1 MAKRDKK
8 NQQSSQMNER
18 DRSSIIMH
26 VLTAMPGHK
35 FSFKELAAVSG
46 GADRDGRYATRDVL
60 ERLIAEGVV
69 EQCSGQKFR
78 LAGGA
83 MPTYE
88 GVADLVSSGA
98 VYVAVEGMEDDIY
111 VHRRNTCNALDG
123 DRVRVAVTRKNRSG
137 QVEGEITEIIER
149 NPKGYVGTAQ
159 VMDHQIFIKV
169 DSRKVPMDIYC
180 SKREY
185 PDLRDGEKVVVH
197 IVDWADGSKCPQG
210 RISDVLGMSGDNDT
224 EMHAILAE
232 YDLPYKFDKRVI
244 EAAEE
249 IKGEI
254 TAQDYAERR
263 DFRDVTTF
271 TIDPADAKDF
281 DDALSIRKVAEGRWE
296 IGVHIADVTYYVRP
310 NDVVDTEAVERGTS
324 VYLVDRTVP
333 MLPERLSNELCSL
346 RPHEE
351 KLCFSA
357 VFELDEE
364 LTIHN
369 EWFGRT
375 VIYSD
380 RRFAYEEAQ
389 EIIEGADGDLK
400 EEILTLNRLAQK
412 MRAERFRA
420 GAIGFSRK
428 EAKFHLDEKGRP
440 TGVYFKEQKEAN
452 QLIEEFMLLANRRVA
467 EFIGRQR
474 GRQRTMVYRVHD
486 EPNSDKLIRFQSFI
500 LRFGYYFKADKGKA
514 VAKAM
519 NRLMDKIRGKVE
531 ENAIATLAV
540 RTMSRAF
547 YTTDNIGHYGLAF
560 PYYTHFTSPI
570 RRYPDMMVHRL
581 LAGYLAGAKSPDK
594 RSMESLCEQSSE
606 REEVAAAAERAS
618 IKYKMTEFMV
628 DKVGMEFDGHISSL
642 TEWGIYVELDDTQ
655 VEGMVALKDMNDDVY
670 RFDEAL
676 YAVVGQSGR
685 RLTLGDKV
693 RIKVLRADLS
703 KKQIDFELLY
713 AIDLKSGRR
722 TDMGRPKLIVLDD
735 RIYRKDPRDEKKN
748 KRGRNGR
755 R

>member
-1 MAKRDKK
+1 MAKREKK
-8 NQQSSQMNER
+8 NQQSSSIER
-18 DRSSIIMH
+18 DRSSVIMH

-46 GADRDGRYATRDVL
+46 GADRDGRYATREVL

-69 EQCSGQKFR
+69 EQCTGQKFR
-78 LAGGA
+78 LAGGS

-98 VYVAVEGMEDDIY
+98 VYVEVEGMEDDVY
-111 VHRRNTCNALDG
+111 VHRRNTANALDG
-123 DRVRVAVTRKNRSG
+123 DRVRVVVRRKNRAG
-137 QVEGEITEIIER
+137 TPEGEITEIIER
-149 NPKGYVGTAQ
+149 NPKGYVGVAQ
-159 VMDHQIFIKV
+159 VMEHQIFIKV
-169 DSRKVPMDIYC
+169 DSRKVPVDIYVP
-180 SKREY
+180 KRDY
-185 PDLRDGEKVVVH
+185 PELRDGEKVVVH
-197 IVDWADGSKCPQG
+197 IVDWPDGSKSPVG

-232 YDLPYKFDKRVI
+232 YDLPYKFDQRVI
-244 EAAEE
+244 DAAEE

-254 TAQDYAERR
+254 TAEDYAERR
-263 DFRDVTTF
+263 DFRGVTTF

-281 DDALSIRKVAEGRWE
+281 DDALSIRQIAEGRWE
-296 IGVHIADVTYYVRP
+296 IGIHIADVTHYVKP
-310 NDVVDTEAVERGTS
+310 NDIVDNEAVDRGTS

-357 VFELDEE
+357 VFEMDED
-364 LTIHN
+364 LN
-369 EWFGRT
+369 LLSEWFGRT

-389 EIIEGADGDLK
+389 AIIEGADGDLK

-412 MRAERFRA
+412 MRDVRFRA

-428 EAKFHLDEKGRP
+428 EAKFHLDDKGRP

-540 RTMSRAF
+540 RTMSKAF

-560 PYYTHFTSPI
+560 SYYTHFTSPI

-594 RSMESLCEQSSE
+594 HSMERLCEHSSE
-606 REEVAAAAERAS
+606 REEVAATAERAS

-642 TEWGIYVELDDTQ
+642 TEWGIYVELDETQ
-655 VEGMVALKDMNDDVY
+655 VEGMVALKDMTDDVY
-670 RFDEAL
+670 HFDDAL
-676 YAVVGQSGR
+676 YAVVGKSGR

-693 RIKVLRADLS
+693 HIKVLRADLS

-722 TDMGRPKLIVLDD
+722 TDMGRPKLIALDD
-735 RIYRKDPRDEKKN
+735 RIYRKDPRDEKRG